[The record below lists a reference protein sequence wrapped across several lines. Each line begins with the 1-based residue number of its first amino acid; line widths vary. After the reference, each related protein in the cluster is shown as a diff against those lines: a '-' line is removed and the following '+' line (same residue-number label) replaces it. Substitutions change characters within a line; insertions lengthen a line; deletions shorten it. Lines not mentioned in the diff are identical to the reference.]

1 MKRLAIV
8 LALSAA
14 LSGAACGEITAFCM
28 TAGMNTGVVLKLTT
42 TPTGMK
48 CSFETPVDSVPR
60 PAPTSQT
67 VTFEFTANN

>member
-1 MKRLAIV
+1 MKRTAIL

-28 TAGMNTGVVLKLTT
+28 TAGMPSGVKLKLTT
-42 TPTGMK
+42 SPTGMK
-48 CSFETPVDSVPR
+48 CSFESPVDSVPR

-67 VTFEFTANN
+67 VTFEFTASH